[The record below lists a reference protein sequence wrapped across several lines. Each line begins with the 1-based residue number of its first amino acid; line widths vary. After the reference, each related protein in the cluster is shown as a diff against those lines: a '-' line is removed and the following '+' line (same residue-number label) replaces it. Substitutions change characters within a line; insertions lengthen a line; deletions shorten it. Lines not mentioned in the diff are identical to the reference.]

1 MRSGLLTTSTLPTVF
16 VPFNLADELDR
27 IKINDPGTPVVSSLR
42 MYSWMRGACA
52 LSFACS
58 LLCIVAAF
66 AYLFL
71 LQHKSAA
78 DYSRF
83 EVRGFC
89 YVCSVCC
96 LCR

>member
-16 VPFNLADELDR
+16 VPFNLADELDEIR
-27 IKINDPGTPVVSSLR
+27 INDSTPMVTSLR
-42 MYSWMRGACA
+42 LYSWMRGVCT

-78 DYSRF
+78 DYAKF
-83 EVRGFC
+83 EVRGLRS
-89 YVCSVCC
+89 VCSMCC
-96 LCR
+96 L